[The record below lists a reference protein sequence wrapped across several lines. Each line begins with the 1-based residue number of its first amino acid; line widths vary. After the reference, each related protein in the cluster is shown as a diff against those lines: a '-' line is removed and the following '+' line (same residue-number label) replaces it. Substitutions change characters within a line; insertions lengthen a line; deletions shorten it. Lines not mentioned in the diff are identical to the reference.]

1 MRKEAFFKIYNSEE
15 FRQKALLWANGFTTF
30 QYLSGN
36 NHQNRFGVFPDLL
49 AADAVSSFSSTSTN
63 TFERLYNFH
72 TEKKDFLFGHLCYD
86 LKNELENLQSLHQD
100 HIGFPLS
107 FFFQPTHII
116 HFHKEGVTISSYDQ
130 PESVYATITETQL
143 PQEEEYFS
151 VNIKTRISRENYLKK
166 IEKIK
171 YHLLE
176 GDIYELNFCM
186 EFFAEEAQI
195 NPLAV
200 FLKLNQLS
208 PMPFASFYKVN
219 HNYLLCCSPERFLKK
234 DGDKLISQ
242 PIKGSAR
249 RDADSQKD
257 ELIKEELRNS
267 EKERAENMMIVDLVR
282 NDLARSSNAGT
293 TTVEEFFGIYTYNH
307 IHQMISTISSQIKDE
322 LPFTDAIKNAF
333 PMGSMTGAPKIKA
346 MELIET
352 YEESRRGP
360 FSGAVGFISPNQD
373 FDFNVVIRSVFY
385 NETTN
390 YLSFQTGSA
399 ITYDS
404 VAVKEYEECLLKAKA
419 ILQVL
424 NVNINSII

>member
-1 MRKEAFFKIYNSEE
+1 MRKEAFFKINNSEE
-15 FRQKALLWANGFTTF
+15 FRQKALLWANSFTTF

-49 AADAVSSFSSTSTN
+49 AADAVSSISSTSN
-63 TFERLYNFH
+63 TFEGLYNFYK
-72 TEKKDFLFGHLCYD
+72 EKKDFLFGHLCYD
-86 LKNELENLQSLHQD
+86 VKNELENLTSLHQD
-100 HIGFPLS
+100 NIGFPLS
-107 FFFQPTHII
+107 FFFQPRHII
-116 HFHKEGVTISSYDQ
+116 RFHKVGVTISSYDQ
-130 PESVYATITETQL
+130 PEQVYTTIAEIRL
-143 PQEEEYFS
+143 PQEEEYLS
-151 VNIKTRISRENYLKK
+151 VNIKTCISREKYLKK

-208 PMPFASFYKVN
+208 PMPFASFYKVDY
-219 HNYLLCCSPERFLKK
+219 NYLLCCSPERFLKK
-234 DGDKLISQ
+234 DGGKLISQ

-249 RDADSQKD
+249 RDVDLNKD

-282 NDLARSSNAGT
+282 NDLARSSKPGT
-293 TTVEEFFGIYTYNH
+293 TTVEDFFGIYTYNH
-307 IHQMISTISSQIKDE
+307 IHQMISTISSEIKDE

-346 MELIET
+346 MELIEA
-352 YEESRRGP
+352 YEESRRGL
-360 FSGAVGFISPNQD
+360 FSGAVGFITPNQD

-385 NETTN
+385 NSAAK

-404 VAVKEYEECLLKAKA
+404 VAEKEYEECLLKAKA
-419 ILQVL
+419 ILQAL
-424 NVNINSII
+424 NANSNSAI